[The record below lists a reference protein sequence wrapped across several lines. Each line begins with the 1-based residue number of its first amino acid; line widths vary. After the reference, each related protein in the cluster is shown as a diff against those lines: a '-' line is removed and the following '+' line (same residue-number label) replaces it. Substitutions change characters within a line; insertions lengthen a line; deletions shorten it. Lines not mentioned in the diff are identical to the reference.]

1 MRHDMCAKQCSRTW
15 IMCKFTR
22 AGIHFACAAAQ
33 RGCFS
38 RLSTAQPAEPCAC
51 SPCRSECANI
61 GQDQQTA
68 RASRPVDPIA
78 RWLARL
84 ELATYSMPPSGAYTV
99 ILYAFQ
105 RDANKPRD
113 GWLSTPEQAIARNT
127 FAGCMRPEQKMRYMF
142 SFHIR

>member
-1 MRHDMCAKQCSRTW
+1 MHPHLDYVQ
-15 IMCKFTR
+15 IHTR
-22 AGIHFACAAAQ
+22 WHPLCMFSSAVGA
-33 RGCFS
+33 FS
-38 RLSTAQPAEPCAC
+38 RLSTAQPAEPCAY

-68 RASRPVDPIA
+68 RARRPVDPIA

-84 ELATYSMPPSGAYTV
+84 ELATYSMPSSGAYTV

-113 GWLSTPEQAIARNT
+113 GWLSN
-127 FAGCMRPEQKMRYMF
+127 AGHTGAGHCVQ
-142 SFHIR
+142 HIRRMHATGTKNVFVPYSMIK